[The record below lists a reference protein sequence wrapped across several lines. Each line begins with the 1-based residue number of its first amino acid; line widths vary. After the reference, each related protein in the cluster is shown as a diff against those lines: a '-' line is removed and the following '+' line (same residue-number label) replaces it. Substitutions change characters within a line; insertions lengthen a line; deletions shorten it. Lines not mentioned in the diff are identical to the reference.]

1 MPLIIVSRCS
11 THSKVDYGDL
21 NITQAHTDG
30 ETFGKKAYF
39 NRLADINGNNDLS
52 VRSGF

>member
-11 THSKVDYGDL
+11 MHSKVDYGDL

-30 ETFGKKAYF
+30 
-39 NRLADINGNNDLS
+39 RL
-52 VRSGF
+52 